1 MKEKIVSLVC
11 AAFIAGSTVFAEEST
26 QQKNSV
32 ITFSNELGS
41 DVVNVTKDKTT
52 FAGFYD
58 KVITDVTSEK
68 VDATYLDF
76 GFGAEYTFG
85 NRGTLAAVVR
95 NPANSDSFS
104 YGFYGSLTPSEGLA
118 A

>member
-1 MKEKIVSLVC
+1 MKIKIVSLVC

-26 QQKNSV
+26 QPKNSV

-58 KVITDVTSEK
+58 EVITDITSEK
-68 VDATYLDF
+68 VDAGIDAAL
-76 GFGAEYTFG
+76 
-85 NRGTLAAVVR
+85 TLSADDDGI
-95 NPANSDSFS
+95 PDSFS
-104 YGFYGSLTPSEGLA
+104 WSGEDFDSVCFPVYWKYSF
-118 A
+118 